1 MSGCPTE
8 TGPTRRIFVK
18 KSLLSL
24 VSVAAASALALAG
37 CAEPPATTEPGTET
51 SAAVE
56 TSAEESPGT
65 EESPSTEPSTDASA
79 SASASGSVDAADFT
93 ACMVSDAGGFDD
105 KSFNET
111 AYNGLMRAKDELGIA
126 TNQIESNAEAE
137 YAGNVQAMIDANCNI
152 IVTVGFALAN
162 ATEAAAKQN
171 PETNFAIV
179 DYGSFEGVDNAKGL
193 LFNAAEPAFMAGYLA
208 AGMSQTGT
216 VGTFGGANYPTVS
229 IFMDGFHEGVNYYN
243 EAKGASV
250 KVIGWDEAKQDGQ
263 FIGGN
268 NPFGDIPGGKNT
280 ANTLIAQGADVLLP
294 VAGPAGI
301 GALQAAQESGGK
313 VNAIWVDTDGYESAP
328 EYGAQIMTSVEKGM
342 DVAVFEAIKS
352 ALEGSFS
359 SEPYVGTLENGGVL
373 LSDYHDFDSKIPEEL
388 KAEVEQVKE
397 DIIAGTIEITS
408 PSQP

>member
-1 MSGCPTE
+1 MT
-8 TGPTRRIFVK
+8 
-18 KSLLSL
+18 KSLFSI

-37 CAEPPATTEPGTET
+37 CAEPPATTTPGGET
-51 SAAVE
+51 TAAVE
-56 TSAEESPGT
+56 TTT
-65 EESPSTEPSTDASA
+65 EESPTAGETSPAASESTDTA
-79 SASASGSVDAADFT
+79 AADFS
-93 ACMVSDAGGFDD
+93 ACMVSDAGGFED

-111 AYNGLMRAKDELGIA
+111 AHNGMMRAKEELGIT
-126 TNQIESNAEAE
+126 TNQIESNAESE
-137 YAGNVQAMIDANCNI
+137 YAGNVQAMIDANCD
-152 IVTVGFALAN
+152 IVITVGFALAN

-171 PETNFAIV
+171 PETKFAIV

-193 LFNAAEPAFMAGYLA
+193 LFNAAQPAFMAGYLA

-229 IFMDGFHEGVNYYN
+229 IFMDGFHEGVNHYN
-243 EAKGASV
+243 QEKGADV

-280 ANTLIAQGADVLLP
+280 ANTLIAQGADILLP

-313 VNAIWVDTDGYESAP
+313 VNAIWVDSDGFESAP
-328 EYGAQIMTSVEKGM
+328 EYGPVIMTSVEKGM

-352 ALEGSFS
+352 ALDGTFT

-373 LSDYHDFDSKIPEEL
+373 LSEYHDFDSKIPEEL

-397 DIIAGTIEITS
+397 GIISGEIEITS